1 MRSHIIRWMEA
12 GELLRDL
19 RHRHGLSQRS
29 LARRAGTSQAWI
41 SDIERGRVSPTE
53 DALRRVLLCLG
64 EELVLGTRRLA
75 GHRSHDPDGFAR
87 ARCASMSQR
96 LVDGA
101 SWAELAS
108 AVRPDP

>member
-1 MRSHIIRWMEA
+1 MTTA
-12 GELLRDL
+12 AELLRETRL
-19 RHRHGLSQRS
+19 RRGISQRS
-29 LARRAGTSQAWI
+29 LARRAGTSQSWI

-64 EELVLGTRRLA
+64 EELVLSTQRLEGHSRHNPDALRRA
-75 GHRSHDPDGFAR
+75 HGG
-87 ARCASMSQR
+87 SMGER

-108 AVRPDP
+108 AMDPGE